1 MKVCVSGGGD
11 FNAAKVNWSNV
22 YGNCELPLFLNIL
35 RHRKKEN
42 LKKDNQPSYCKSES

>member
-22 YGNCELPLFLNIL
+22 YVYGNCELPLFLNIL

-42 LKKDNQPSYCKSES
+42 LIKR